1 MRKFIKKMITRF
13 LSPYVEDI
21 FNSKLSYYIE
31 SAEADKEFQDK
42 LLDICQNIIEFH
54 I

>member
-21 FNSKLSYYIE
+21 LNSKLSYYME
-31 SAEADKEFQDK
+31 SVKADKEFQSK
-42 LLDICQNIIEFH
+42 LLGICQNVTK
-54 I
+54 